1 MNLYNQ
7 NSHPDSL
14 IVSKWSSPVEAFTPH
29 PKYANPIL
37 CNKKDNI
44 KKSINRLKHKI
55 DESEIIIAHETTKE
69 NAENIIKNGFKI
81 ESREGSCNIR
91 DMAVFGWIHDTDI
104 GEHSVSQNKEY
115 VVLFSVPKN
124 KLFISSYNT
133 SAKQIILG
141 DITKEEY
148 EYKHVL
154 PYNQYENI
162 LKNKYSFVS
171 HLNYEKNTLLSN

>member
-29 PKYANPIL
+29 PKYTNPIL
-37 CNKKDNI
+37 CCKKDNI
-44 KKSINRLKHKI
+44 KNYIYELKNEIN
-55 DESEIIIAHETTKE
+55 DSEIIIAHETTKE
-69 NAENIIKNGFKI
+69 NAENIIKEGFKI
-81 ESREGSCNIR
+81 EGCEGSCNMR
-91 DMAVFGWIHDTDI
+91 DMAVFGWIHESDI
-104 GEHSVSQNKEY
+104 GEHPISQDKEY
-115 VVLFSVPKN
+115 VVLLSVPRN

-154 PYNQYENI
+154 SYNKYKNI
-162 LKNKYSFVS
+162 FKNKYSFVS
-171 HLNYEKNTLLSN
+171 HLNYDKSTLLLD